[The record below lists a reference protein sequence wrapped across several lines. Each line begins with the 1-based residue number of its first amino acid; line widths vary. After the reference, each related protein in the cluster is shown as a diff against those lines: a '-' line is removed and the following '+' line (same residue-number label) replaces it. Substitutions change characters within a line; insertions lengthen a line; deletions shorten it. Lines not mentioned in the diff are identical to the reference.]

1 MLQLFQNGGI
11 GENKTNKAII
21 IYTIKKILTRVF
33 NERAFLVTDSRHS
46 LGFFWNISNFA
57 LVNVYSEATFIR

>member
-33 NERAFLVTDSRHS
+33 NERALLVIDSRHT
-46 LGFFWNISNFA
+46 LGLFWNISNFP
-57 LVNVYSEATFIR
+57 LVNFYSEATFIR